1 MGYRQVVIKKSDKI
15 RFGDNQLIIE
25 KEGMDTKVPIEDV
38 NFVLLE
44 DSTTIVT
51 ARLLAEFGKNSI
63 SLIVC
68 DEKYNP
74 TSILYPYNY
83 HFKQL
88 EVFNNQLQ
96 LTETV
101 KGVLWQNIVKKKIE
115 NSIKVIEMTTKDE
128 DLLLKL
134 NEFLNEVKEND
145 ETNREGLTAKMYF
158 RSIFGSNFIRFY
170 DDKINAALNYG
181 YTIIATAIIR
191 NLAVFGLNTYL
202 GIHHNSKINNFNLA
216 YDFLEPYRCLVDKY
230 VYDNVEKLTYPLS
243 FSTRK
248 DLINLLNK
256 EVIHQNKKFTV
267 EYSIGLIIKS
277 YIKSFST
284 GELTLDLP
292 TIDYE

>member
-25 KEGMDTKVPIEDV
+25 KEGIDTKVPIEDV

-96 LTETV
+96 LTEAV

-181 YTIIATAIIR
+181 YTIIATAIIK

>member
-1 MGYRQVVIKKSDKI
+1 
-15 RFGDNQLIIE
+15 
-25 KEGMDTKVPIEDV
+25 
-38 NFVLLE
+38 
-44 DSTTIVT
+44 
-51 ARLLAEFGKNSI
+51 
-63 SLIVC
+63 
-68 DEKYNP
+68 
-74 TSILYPYNY
+74 
-83 HFKQL
+83 
-88 EVFNNQLQ
+88 
-96 LTETV
+96 
-101 KGVLWQNIVKKKIE
+101 
-115 NSIKVIEMTTKDE
+115 MTTKDE

-243 FSTRK
+243 
-248 DLINLLNK
+248 
-256 EVIHQNKKFTV
+256 
-267 EYSIGLIIKS
+267 
-277 YIKSFST
+277 SFKQLYLSLWQS
-284 GELTLDLP
+284 GRGRISDIPGRELP
-292 TIDYE
+292 EGF

>member
-25 KEGMDTKVPIEDV
+25 KEGMDTKIPIEDV

-96 LTETV
+96 LTEAV

>member
-15 RFGDNQLIIE
+15 HFGDNQLIIE
-25 KEGMDTKVPIEDV
+25 KEGMDTKIPIEDV

-44 DSTTIVT
+44 DSATIIT

-96 LTETV
+96 LTEAV

-128 DLLLKL
+128 ALLLKL

-230 VYDNVEKLTYPLS
+230 VYDNAEKLTYPLS

-248 DLINLLNK
+248 DLVNLLNK

>member
-15 RFGDNQLIIE
+15 HFGDNQLIIE
-25 KEGMDTKVPIEDV
+25 KERMDTKIPIEDV

-44 DSTTIVT
+44 DSTTIIT

-96 LTETV
+96 LTEAV

-128 DLLLKL
+128 TLLLKL

-145 ETNREGLTAKMYF
+145 ETNREGLTAKIYF

-256 EVIHQNKKFTV
+256 EVIHQSKKFTV

-284 GELTLDLP
+284 GEITLDLP